1 MKRLPASRRT
11 AVPRQA
17 TKEASPPYAYEG
29 LLDGLPLGVILL
41 GTAHVIHSMNAEAAR
56 LCGGPATEFIGK
68 RFPELWQTLTGMS
81 ADRTSQRLQQVHQDK
96 LPWHGA
102 QTLLRQLTEHPTPV
116 EWTCM
121 PASFDGQLGLAVS
134 LKDASREQ
142 ELMHERNRLASIAD
156 ESPYPI
162 LELDAHASL
171 VYANP
176 VMTQLLTRHG
186 YAADGFPRVTPE
198 GLAALVQRCLTSGKP
213 IQEVAMRLP
222 DARFAWV
229 LCPVESD
236 RHVRGY
242 AVDLTEIH
250 HAKEALHAS
259 AEELRAKNQRLDRAL
274 QEAQAATQT
283 KAAFL
288 ATISHELRTP
298 MNGVIG
304 MTSLLMDT
312 PLAPEQRSYADTIRQ
327 CGEALLQLINDVL
340 ECSKIE
346 AGKLELESIDFNLRA
361 TVDDVLKQFAER
373 AESKGL
379 ELTGL
384 IHAAVPTGLRGD
396 PGRLRQILTNL
407 VGNAIKFTDRG
418 DVTLQVY
425 LEEDTQGGALLRF
438 DVSDSGIGIT
448 QETVDKL
455 FQPFVQADS
464 TMTRRYGGTGLGLS
478 ISKQLVELM
487 GGQIGVKSVPDH
499 GSTFWCTA
507 RFMKQASS
515 VPAILPMADLQGH
528 RVLIVDDNESNRLI
542 LHHLV
547 SGWGMH
553 DVQADNAASALAT
566 IEEAARRGTPFDCA
580 ILDVVM
586 PGMDGL
592 ELAAALQRLPAAATL
607 RIIVMT
613 SLLQRGHAERARK
626 VGAKGYLTK
635 PVRHDELR
643 DCLRT
648 VLGMQLIPEVAES
661 VGHAPASRL
670 VTRHT
675 LAEHAE
681 RRRILVVEDNSVNQ
695 KLAVR
700 MLEKLGYRPDL
711 VENGR
716 EALAALDVGAYD
728 AILMDCQMPVM
739 DGFEATTAIRKNE
752 AAGKRYVSLGHI
764 PIIAVTANAMQG
776 DRERCLAAGMDA
788 YLAKP
793 IKLDDIRTTLSRW
806 VATPSSEVAAT
817 YPSGLIVPRPERQAI
832 FDPAQMLQN
841 IGGDQELLTQL
852 IDLFLERQ
860 GEILANIRQ
869 ALSQSDAITVER
881 AAHTLKGTAAN
892 LCAPEVALA
901 ASQLEAIGRL
911 GTLQDAPTVY
921 AHLEMEMIRLIQAL
935 DAYRG
940 NTGVITRAAA

>member
-17 TKEASPPYAYEG
+17 TKSASHSYVG
-29 LLDGLPLGVILL
+29 LLDGLPMGVILL
-41 GTAHVIHSMNAEAAR
+41 NAHDVIQTMNAEAAR
-56 LCGGPATEFIGK
+56 LCGGPANGYVGK
-68 RFPELWQTLTGMS
+68 RFPELWQKLTGTNPES
-81 ADRTSQRLQQVHQDK
+81 TRQRLQQVHHDK
-96 LPWHGA
+96 QPWQGA
-102 QTLLRQLTEHPTPV
+102 QVLLRQRAERSTPV

-121 PASFDGQLGLAVS
+121 PAGFDQQLGLAVS
-134 LKDASREQ
+134 LRDVSQER
-142 ELMHERNRLASIAD
+142 ELMHDRNRLASIAD

-176 VMTQLLTRHG
+176 VMTGLLTRYG
-186 YAADGFPRVTPE
+186 YGDDGFPRVTPE
-198 GLAALVQRCLTSGKP
+198 KLPDLVQRCLASGEP

-229 LCPVESD
+229 LCPVEAD

-250 HAKEALHAS
+250 RAKEALHAS

-274 QEAQAATQT
+274 QEAQAATLT
-283 KAAFL
+283 KTAFL

-312 PLAPEQRSYADTIRQ
+312 ALAPEQRSYADTIRQ
-327 CGEALLQLINDVL
+327 CGEALLNLINDVL

-346 AGKLELESIDFNLRA
+346 AGKLELESIDFNLRT

-396 PGRLRQILTNL
+396 PGRLRQVLTNL

-425 LEEDTQGGALLRF
+425 LEEDAEADALLRF
-438 DVSDSGIGIT
+438 DITDSGIGIT
-448 QETVDKL
+448 PETQEKL
-455 FQPFVQADS
+455 FKPFVQADS

-487 GGQIGVKSVPDH
+487 GGQIGVKSVPH
-499 GSTFWCTA
+499 RGSTFWCTA
-507 RFMKQASS
+507 RFIKQASS
-515 VPAILPMADLQGH
+515 VLAILPMADLQGR

-547 SGWGMH
+547 SGWGML
-553 DVQADNAASALAT
+553 DMQAEDAASAVAQ
-566 IEEAARRGTPFDCA
+566 IEDASRRGTPFDCA

-586 PGMDGL
+586 PGKDGL
-592 ELAAALQRLPAAATL
+592 QLAAEIQRLPCAATL
-607 RIIVMT
+607 RVIVMT

-648 VLGMQLIPEVAES
+648 VLGMTLAS
-661 VGHAPASRL
+661 VDTGSAGDPAPPRL

-700 MLEKLGYRPDL
+700 MLEKLGYRPEI
-711 VENGR
+711 VENGQ
-716 EALAALDVGAYD
+716 EALAALEVGAYD
-728 AILMDCQMPVM
+728 AVLMDCQMPVM
-739 DGFEATTAIRKNE
+739 DGFEATAAIRRNE
-752 AAGKRYVSLGHI
+752 AAGKRYAGIGHL
-764 PIIAVTANAMQG
+764 PVIAVTANAMQG

-793 IKLDDIRTTLSRW
+793 IKLEDVRTTLSRW
-806 VATPSSEVAAT
+806 VVFSSRDVGDPGTARLA
-817 YPSGLIVPRPERQAI
+817 SSVSERQGI
-832 FDPAQMLQN
+832 FDPAQMLNN
-841 IGGDQELLTQL
+841 IGGDQELLNQL
-852 IDLFLERQ
+852 IELFLERHTD
-860 GEILANIRQ
+860 IMTNIRQ

-881 AAHTLKGTAAN
+881 TAHTLKGTAAN
-892 LCAPEVALA
+892 LCAPEVAMA
-901 ASQLEAIGRL
+901 AGQLEAVGRL
-911 GTLQDAPTVY
+911 GTLHEAPTVY
-921 AHLEMEMIRLIQAL
+921 AHLEMEMIRLIHAL
-935 DAYRG
+935 EAYRG
-940 NTGVITRAAA
+940 NTGFIARAAA

>member
-1 MKRLPASRRT
+1 M
-11 AVPRQA
+11 
-17 TKEASPPYAYEG
+17 
-29 LLDGLPLGVILL
+29 GVILL
-41 GTAHVIHSMNAEAAR
+41 SGQHVIHSMNAEAAR
-56 LCGGPATEFIGK
+56 LCGGPAAGYVGVC
-68 RFPELWQTLTGMS
+68 FPELWQSLTGIH
-81 ADRTSQRLQQVHQDK
+81 AELVIQRLQQVHHDRQ
-96 LPWHGA
+96 PWLGA
-102 QTLLRQLTEHPTPV
+102 QVLLHQHSKHSVPV

-121 PASFDGQLGLAVS
+121 PASFGRQSGLVVS
-134 LKDASREQ
+134 LKDVSREL
-142 ELMHERNRLASIAD
+142 ELMHDRNRLALIAD

-162 LELDAHASL
+162 LELDDQASL
-171 VYANP
+171 IYANP
-176 VMTQLLTRHG
+176 VMTELLTRHG
-186 YAADGFPRVTPE
+186 YGSDGFPRVTPE
-198 GLAALVQRCLTSGKP
+198 GLASLVQRCLSTRKP
-213 IQEVAMRLP
+213 IQEIATSLP

-229 LCPVESD
+229 LCPVEAD

-250 HAKEALHAS
+250 QAKEALHAS
-259 AEELRAKNQRLDRAL
+259 AEELRAKNQRLDQAL

-312 PLAPEQRSYADTIRQ
+312 ALAPEQRSYAETIRQ

-346 AGKLELESIDFNLRA
+346 AGKLELETLDFNLRT

-396 PGRLRQILTNL
+396 PGRLRQVLTNL
-407 VGNAIKFTDRG
+407 VGNAIKFTERG

-425 LEEDTQGGALLRF
+425 LEEEAEGAAVLRF
-438 DVSDSGIGIT
+438 EITDSGIGVTPET
-448 QETVDKL
+448 QQKI
-455 FQPFVQADS
+455 FKPFVQADS

-487 GGQIGVKSVPDH
+487 GGAIGVKSLPHH
-499 GSTFWCTA
+499 GSTFWFTA
-507 RFMKQASS
+507 RFITQAQS
-515 VPAILPMADLQGH
+515 VSAILPMADLQGR

-547 SGWGMH
+547 SGWGMQ
-553 DVQADNAASALAT
+553 DEQAEDAAGAIVR
-566 IEEAARRGTPFDCA
+566 IEEASRCGNPFDCA

-586 PGMDGL
+586 PRKDGL
-592 ELAAALQRLPAAATL
+592 QLAAELQRLPCAATL
-607 RIIVMT
+607 RLIVMT
-613 SLLQRGHAERARK
+613 SLLQRGHAEQARK

-648 VLGMQLIPEVAES
+648 VLGMELASAERDTTGDS
-661 VGHAPASRL
+661 AGPRL

-675 LAEHAE
+675 LAEYAE

-711 VENGR
+711 VENGQ
-716 EALAALDVGAYD
+716 EALAALEVGSYD
-728 AILMDCQMPVM
+728 AVLMDCQMPVM
-739 DGFEATTAIRKNE
+739 DGFEATAAIRRNE
-752 AAGKRYVSLGHI
+752 AAGKRYVRTGHL

-793 IKLDDIRTTLSRW
+793 IKLEDIRLTLSRW
-806 VATPSSEVAAT
+806 LTSSSDEVLVRGTVSPVSKAST
-817 YPSGLIVPRPERQAI
+817 IPGY
-832 FDPAQMLQN
+832 FDPVQMLLN
-841 IGGDQELLTQL
+841 IGGDQELLNQL
-852 IDLFLERQ
+852 IDLFLERHAD
-860 GEILANIRQ
+860 IMTDIRQ
-869 ALSQSDAITVER
+869 ALSQGDSTTVER

-892 LCAPEVALA
+892 LCAPDVALA
-901 ASQLEAIGRL
+901 AGQLEAVGRL
-911 GTLQDAPTVY
+911 GALHDAPPVY
-921 AHLEMEMIRLIQAL
+921 AHLEMEMMRLIQAL
-935 DAYRG
+935 KVYREG
-940 NTGVITRAAA
+940 NGGVTQAAA

>member
-1 MKRLPASRRT
+1 MKRVPAKRRS
-11 AVPRQA
+11 
-17 TKEASPPYAYEG
+17 SPPRPAKKSAAPPYEG
-29 LLDGLPLGVILL
+29 LLDGLPMGVILL
-41 GTAHVIHSMNAEAAR
+41 SGQHVIHSMNAEAAR
-56 LCGGPATEFIGK
+56 LCGGPAAGYVGVC
-68 RFPELWQTLTGMS
+68 FPELWQSLTGIH
-81 ADRTSQRLQQVHQDK
+81 AELVIQRLQQVHHDRQ
-96 LPWHGA
+96 PWLGA
-102 QTLLRQLTEHPTPV
+102 QVLLHQHSKHSVPV

-121 PASFDGQLGLAVS
+121 PASFGRQSGLVVS
-134 LKDASREQ
+134 LKDVSREL
-142 ELMHERNRLASIAD
+142 ELMHDRNRLALIAD

-162 LELDAHASL
+162 LELDDQASL
-171 VYANP
+171 IYANP
-176 VMTQLLTRHG
+176 VMTELLTRHG
-186 YAADGFPRVTPE
+186 YGSDGFPRVTPE
-198 GLAALVQRCLTSGKP
+198 GLASLVQRCLSTRKP
-213 IQEVAMRLP
+213 IQEIATSLP

-229 LCPVESD
+229 LCPVEAD

-250 HAKEALHAS
+250 QAKEALHAS
-259 AEELRAKNQRLDRAL
+259 AEELRAKNQRLDQAL

-312 PLAPEQRSYADTIRQ
+312 ALAPEQRSYAETIRQ

-346 AGKLELESIDFNLRA
+346 AGKLELETLDFNLRT

-396 PGRLRQILTNL
+396 PGRLRQVLTNL
-407 VGNAIKFTDRG
+407 VGNAIKFTERG

-425 LEEDTQGGALLRF
+425 LEEEAEGAAVLRF
-438 DVSDSGIGIT
+438 EITDSGIGVTPET
-448 QETVDKL
+448 QQKI
-455 FQPFVQADS
+455 FKPFVQADS

-487 GGQIGVKSVPDH
+487 GGAIGVKSLPHH
-499 GSTFWCTA
+499 GSTFWFTA
-507 RFMKQASS
+507 RFITQAQS
-515 VPAILPMADLQGH
+515 VSAILPMADLQGR

-547 SGWGMH
+547 SGWGMQ
-553 DVQADNAASALAT
+553 DEQAEDAAGAIVR
-566 IEEAARRGTPFDCA
+566 IEEASRCGNPFDCA

-586 PGMDGL
+586 PRKDGL
-592 ELAAALQRLPAAATL
+592 QLAAELQRLPCAATL
-607 RIIVMT
+607 RLIVMT
-613 SLLQRGHAERARK
+613 SLLQRGHAEQARK

-648 VLGMQLIPEVAES
+648 VLGMELASAERDTTGDS
-661 VGHAPASRL
+661 AGPRL

-675 LAEHAE
+675 LAEYAE

-711 VENGR
+711 VENGQ
-716 EALAALDVGAYD
+716 EALAALEVGSYD
-728 AILMDCQMPVM
+728 AVLMDCQMPVM
-739 DGFEATTAIRKNE
+739 DGFEATAAIRRNE
-752 AAGKRYVSLGHI
+752 AAGKRYVRTGHL

-793 IKLDDIRTTLSRW
+793 IKLEDIRLTLSRW
-806 VATPSSEVAAT
+806 LTSSSDEVLVRGTVSPVSKAST
-817 YPSGLIVPRPERQAI
+817 IPGY
-832 FDPAQMLQN
+832 FDPVQMLLN
-841 IGGDQELLTQL
+841 IGGDQELLNQL
-852 IDLFLERQ
+852 IDLFLERHAD
-860 GEILANIRQ
+860 IMTDIRQ
-869 ALSQSDAITVER
+869 ALSQGDSTTVER

-892 LCAPEVALA
+892 LCAPDVALA
-901 ASQLEAIGRL
+901 AGQLEAVGRL
-911 GTLQDAPTVY
+911 GALHDAPPVY
-921 AHLEMEMIRLIQAL
+921 AHLEMEMMRLIQAL
-935 DAYRG
+935 KVYREG
-940 NTGVITRAAA
+940 NGGVTQAAA

>member
-1 MKRLPASRRT
+1 MKRVPAKRRS
-11 AVPRQA
+11 
-17 TKEASPPYAYEG
+17 SPPRPAKKSAAPPYEG
-29 LLDGLPLGVILL
+29 LLDGLPMGVILL
-41 GTAHVIHSMNAEAAR
+41 SGQHVIHSMNAEAAR
-56 LCGGPATEFIGK
+56 LCGGPAAGYVGVC
-68 RFPELWQTLTGMS
+68 FPELWQSLTGIH
-81 ADRTSQRLQQVHQDK
+81 AELVIQRLQQVHHDRQ
-96 LPWHGA
+96 PWLGA
-102 QTLLRQLTEHPTPV
+102 QVLLHQHSKHSVPV

-121 PASFDGQLGLAVS
+121 PASFGRQSGLVVS
-134 LKDASREQ
+134 LKDVSREL
-142 ELMHERNRLASIAD
+142 ELMHDRNRLALIAD

-162 LELDAHASL
+162 LELDDQASL
-171 VYANP
+171 IYANP
-176 VMTQLLTRHG
+176 VMTELLTRHG
-186 YAADGFPRVTPE
+186 YGSDGFPRVTPE
-198 GLAALVQRCLTSGKP
+198 GLASLVQRCLSTRKP
-213 IQEVAMRLP
+213 IQEIATSLP

-229 LCPVESD
+229 LCPVEAD

-250 HAKEALHAS
+250 QAKEALHAS
-259 AEELRAKNQRLDRAL
+259 AEELRAKNQRLDQAL

-312 PLAPEQRSYADTIRQ
+312 ALAPEQRSYAETIRQ

-346 AGKLELESIDFNLRA
+346 AGKLELETLDFNLRT

-396 PGRLRQILTNL
+396 PGRLRQVLTNL
-407 VGNAIKFTDRG
+407 VGNAIKFTERG

-425 LEEDTQGGALLRF
+425 LEEEAEGAAVLRF
-438 DVSDSGIGIT
+438 EIADSGIGVTPET
-448 QETVDKL
+448 QQKI
-455 FQPFVQADS
+455 FKPFVQADS

-487 GGQIGVKSVPDH
+487 GGAIGVKSLPHH
-499 GSTFWCTA
+499 GSTFWFTA
-507 RFMKQASS
+507 RFITQAQS
-515 VPAILPMADLQGH
+515 VSAILPMADLQGH

-547 SGWGMH
+547 SGWGMQ
-553 DVQADNAASALAT
+553 DEQAEDAAGAIVR
-566 IEEAARRGTPFDCA
+566 IEEASRCGNPFDCA

-586 PGMDGL
+586 PRKDGL
-592 ELAAALQRLPAAATL
+592 QLAAELQRLPCAAPL
-607 RIIVMT
+607 RLIVMT
-613 SLLQRGHAERARK
+613 SLLQRGHAEQARK

-648 VLGMQLIPEVAES
+648 VLGMEL
-661 VGHAPASRL
+661 ASTERDTTGDSAGPRL

-675 LAEHAE
+675 LAESAE

-711 VENGR
+711 VENGQ
-716 EALAALDVGAYD
+716 EALAALEVGSYD
-728 AILMDCQMPVM
+728 AVLMDCQMPVM
-739 DGFEATTAIRKNE
+739 DGFEATSAIRRNE
-752 AAGKRYVSLGHI
+752 SAGKRYVRTGHL

-793 IKLDDIRTTLSRW
+793 IKLEDIRLTLSRW
-806 VATPSSEVAAT
+806 LTSSSDEVLVRGTVSPVSKAST
-817 YPSGLIVPRPERQAI
+817 IPGY
-832 FDPAQMLQN
+832 FDPVQMLLN
-841 IGGDQELLTQL
+841 IGGDQELLNQL
-852 IDLFLERQ
+852 IDLFLERHAD
-860 GEILANIRQ
+860 IMTDIRQ
-869 ALSQSDAITVER
+869 ALSQGDSTTVER

-892 LCAPEVALA
+892 LCAPDVALA
-901 ASQLEAIGRL
+901 AGQLEAVGRL
-911 GTLQDAPTVY
+911 GALHDAPPVY
-921 AHLEMEMIRLIQAL
+921 AHLEMEMMRLIQAL
-935 DAYRG
+935 KVYREG
-940 NTGVITRAAA
+940 NGGVTQAAA

>member
-1 MKRLPASRRT
+1 M
-11 AVPRQA
+11 
-17 TKEASPPYAYEG
+17 
-29 LLDGLPLGVILL
+29 GVILL
-41 GTAHVIHSMNAEAAR
+41 NASDVIHMMNAEAAR
-56 LCGGPATEFIGK
+56 LCGGPAAGYVGK
-68 RFPELWQTLTGMS
+68 CFPELWQKLTGMNPES
-81 ADRTSQRLQQVHQDK
+81 TRQRLQRVHHDK
-96 LPWHGA
+96 EPWKGDRV
-102 QTLLRQLTEHPTPV
+102 LLRQRPESSTPV

-121 PASFDGQLGLAVS
+121 SADFGQQLGLAVS
-134 LKDASREQ
+134 LRDVSQEQ
-142 ELMHERNRLASIAD
+142 ELMHDRNRLASIAD

-162 LELDAHASL
+162 LELDANGSL

-176 VMTQLLTRHG
+176 VMTELLTRYG
-186 YAADGFPRVTPE
+186 YGDDGFPRVTPE
-198 GLAALVQRCLTSGKP
+198 KLPDLVQRCLTSGEP
-213 IQEVAMRLP
+213 IQEIAMRLS

-229 LCPVESD
+229 LCPVEAD

-250 HAKEALHAS
+250 RAKEALHAS

-283 KAAFL
+283 KTAFL

-312 PLAPEQRSYADTIRQ
+312 ALAPEQRSYADTIRQ

-346 AGKLELESIDFNLRA
+346 AGKLELESIDFNLRT
-361 TVDDVLKQFAER
+361 TVEDVLKQFAER

-396 PGRLRQILTNL
+396 PGRLRQVLTNL

-425 LEEDTQGGALLRF
+425 LEEDAENDALLRF
-438 DVSDSGIGIT
+438 DISDSGIGIDPET
-448 QETVDKL
+448 QEKL
-455 FQPFVQADS
+455 FKPFVQADS

-487 GGQIGVKSVPDH
+487 GGQIGVKSLPH
-499 GSTFWCTA
+499 RGSTFWCTA
-507 RFMKQASS
+507 RFIKQASS
-515 VPAILPMADLQGH
+515 VSAILPMADLQGR

-547 SGWGMH
+547 SGWGMQ
-553 DVQADNAASALAT
+553 DVQAEDAASAVGQ
-566 IEEAARRGTPFDCA
+566 IENASRRGTPFDCA

-586 PGMDGL
+586 PGKDGL
-592 ELAAALQRLPAAATL
+592 QLAAELQRLPCAATL
-607 RIIVMT
+607 RVIVMT

-648 VLGMQLIPEVAES
+648 VLGMELAPVDTES
-661 VGHAPASRL
+661 AGDPAVPRL

-675 LAEHAE
+675 LAEHVE

-711 VENGR
+711 VENGQ
-716 EALAALDVGAYD
+716 EALAALEVGVYD
-728 AILMDCQMPVM
+728 AVLMDCQMPVM
-739 DGFEATTAIRKNE
+739 DGFEATAAIRRNE
-752 AAGKRYVSLGHI
+752 AAGKRYVSIGHL
-764 PIIAVTANAMQG
+764 PVIAVTANAMQG

-793 IKLDDIRTTLSRW
+793 IKLEDVRTTLSRW
-806 VATPSSEVAAT
+806 VVFSSQDVGDPRAA
-817 YPSGLIVPRPERQAI
+817 RPAGSASERQGI
-832 FDPAQMLQN
+832 FDPAQMLKN
-841 IGGDQELLTQL
+841 IGGDQELLNQL
-852 IDLFLERQ
+852 IDLFLDRQ
-860 GEILANIRQ
+860 ADIMTNIRQ
-869 ALSQSDAITVER
+869 ALSQSDAMTVER

-901 ASQLEAIGRL
+901 AGQLEAVGRL
-911 GTLQDAPTVY
+911 GTLHDAPAVY

-935 DAYRG
+935 EAYRG
-940 NTGVITRAAA
+940 NAGFITPAAA

>member
-1 MKRLPASRRT
+1 MKRVPAKRRS
-11 AVPRQA
+11 
-17 TKEASPPYAYEG
+17 SPPRPAKKSAAPPYEG
-29 LLDGLPLGVILL
+29 LLDGLPMGVILL
-41 GTAHVIHSMNAEAAR
+41 SGQHVIHSMNAEAAR
-56 LCGGPATEFIGK
+56 LCGGPAAGYVGVC
-68 RFPELWQTLTGMS
+68 FPELWQSLTGIH
-81 ADRTSQRLQQVHQDK
+81 AELVIQRLQQVHHDRQ
-96 LPWHGA
+96 PWLGA
-102 QTLLRQLTEHPTPV
+102 QVLLHQHSKHSVPV

-121 PASFDGQLGLAVS
+121 PASFGRQSGLVIS
-134 LKDASREQ
+134 LKDVSREL
-142 ELMHERNRLASIAD
+142 ELMHDRNRLALIAD

-162 LELDAHASL
+162 LELDDQASL
-171 VYANP
+171 IYANP
-176 VMTQLLTRHG
+176 VMTELLTRHG
-186 YAADGFPRVTPE
+186 YGSDGFPRVTPE
-198 GLAALVQRCLTSGKP
+198 GLASLVQRCLSTRKP
-213 IQEVAMRLP
+213 IQEIATSLP

-229 LCPVESD
+229 LCPVEAD

-250 HAKEALHAS
+250 QAKEALHAS
-259 AEELRAKNQRLDRAL
+259 AEELRAKNKRLDQAL

-312 PLAPEQRSYADTIRQ
+312 ALAPEQRSYAETIRQ

-346 AGKLELESIDFNLRA
+346 AGKLELETLDFNLRT

-396 PGRLRQILTNL
+396 PGRLRQVLTNL
-407 VGNAIKFTDRG
+407 VGNAIKFTERG

-425 LEEDTQGGALLRF
+425 LEEEAEGAAVLRF
-438 DVSDSGIGIT
+438 EITDSGIGVTPET
-448 QETVDKL
+448 QQKI
-455 FQPFVQADS
+455 FKPFVQADS

-487 GGQIGVKSVPDH
+487 GGAIGVKSLPHH
-499 GSTFWCTA
+499 GSTFWFTA
-507 RFMKQASS
+507 RFITQAQS
-515 VPAILPMADLQGH
+515 VSAILPMADLQGR

-547 SGWGMH
+547 SGWGMQ
-553 DVQADNAASALAT
+553 DEQAEDAAGAIVR
-566 IEEAARRGTPFDCA
+566 IEEASRSGNPFDCA

-586 PGMDGL
+586 PRKDGL
-592 ELAAALQRLPAAATL
+592 QLAAELQRLPCAATL
-607 RIIVMT
+607 RLIVMT
-613 SLLQRGHAERARK
+613 SLLQRGHAEQARK

-648 VLGMQLIPEVAES
+648 VLGMELASAERDTTGDS
-661 VGHAPASRL
+661 AGPRL

-675 LAEHAE
+675 LAEYAE

-711 VENGR
+711 VENGQ
-716 EALAALDVGAYD
+716 EALAALEVGSYD
-728 AILMDCQMPVM
+728 AVLMDCQMPVM
-739 DGFEATTAIRKNE
+739 DGFEATAAIRRNE
-752 AAGKRYVSLGHI
+752 AAGKRYVRTGHL

-793 IKLDDIRTTLSRW
+793 IKLEDIRLTLSRW
-806 VATPSSEVAAT
+806 LTSSSDEVLVRGTVSPVSKAST
-817 YPSGLIVPRPERQAI
+817 IPGY
-832 FDPAQMLQN
+832 FDPVQMLLN
-841 IGGDQELLTQL
+841 IGGDQELLNQL
-852 IDLFLERQ
+852 IDLFLERHAD
-860 GEILANIRQ
+860 IMTDIRQ
-869 ALSQSDAITVER
+869 ALSQGDSTTVER

-892 LCAPEVALA
+892 LCAPDVALA
-901 ASQLEAIGRL
+901 AGQLEAVGRL
-911 GTLQDAPTVY
+911 GALHDAPPVY
-921 AHLEMEMIRLIQAL
+921 AHLEMEMMRLIQAL
-935 DAYRG
+935 KVYREG
-940 NTGVITRAAA
+940 NGGVTQAAA

>member
-1 MKRLPASRRT
+1 MKRPSANRRPAISR
-11 AVPRQA
+11 QI
-17 TKEASPPYAYEG
+17 KQCSSYSYEG
-29 LLDGLPLGVILL
+29 LLDGLPMGVILVNV
-41 GTAHVIHSMNAEAAR
+41 AHGIHAMNAEAGR
-56 LCGGPATEFIGK
+56 LCGGSASGQVGRP
-68 RFPELWQTLTGMS
+68 FPELWQKLTGMPPES
-81 ADRTSQRLQQVHQDK
+81 TRQRLQQVHQEK
-96 LPWHGA
+96 HPWQGS
-102 QTLLRQLTEHPTPV
+102 QVLMCQRPVSSTPV
-116 EWTCM
+116 EWTCL
-121 PASFDGQLGLAVS
+121 PASFDGQPGFVVS
-134 LKDASREQ
+134 LKDVTWEQ
-142 ELMHERNRLASIAD
+142 ELMHDRNRLASIAD

-162 LELDAHASL
+162 LELDANASL

-176 VMTQLLTRHG
+176 VMTELLTRYG
-186 YAADGFPRVTPE
+186 YRGDGYPRVTPE
-198 GLAALVQRCLTSGKP
+198 GLAGLVQRCLTSGIP
-213 IQEVAMRLP
+213 IQEIALGLP

-229 LCPVESD
+229 LCPVGAE

-250 HAKEALHAS
+250 RAKEALHAS

-304 MTSLLMDT
+304 MTSLLLDT
-312 PLAPEQRSYADTIRQ
+312 ALAPEQRSYADTIRQ

-346 AGKLELESIDFNLRA
+346 AGKLELETIDFNLRA

-396 PGRLRQILTNL
+396 PGRLRQVLTNL

-425 LEEDTQGGALLRF
+425 LEEDREGGALLRF
-438 DVSDSGIGIT
+438 DITDSGIGIASAT
-448 QETVDKL
+448 QEKL
-455 FQPFVQADS
+455 FKPFVQADS
-464 TMTRRYGGTGLGLS
+464 TMTRKYGGTGLGLS

-487 GGQIGVKSVPDH
+487 GGQIGVKSAPQR
-499 GSTFWCTA
+499 GSTFWFTA
-507 RFMKQASS
+507 RFVKQASS
-515 VPAILPMADLQGH
+515 VTAILPMAELQGR

-547 SGWGMH
+547 SGWGMQ
-553 DVQADNAASALAT
+553 DRQAEDAAGAIAQ
-566 IEEAARRGTPFDCA
+566 IEEAFRIGAPFDCA

-586 PGMDGL
+586 PGKDGL
-592 ELAAALQRLPAAATL
+592 QLAGELQKLPCAATL
-607 RIIVMT
+607 RVIVMT
-613 SLLQRGHAERARK
+613 SLLQRGHAERARN

-648 VLGMQLIPEVAES
+648 VLGMELPAEER
-661 VGHAPASRL
+661 GAAGDPAQPRL

-711 VENGR
+711 VENGQ
-716 EALAALDVGAYD
+716 EALAALEVGVYD
-728 AILMDCQMPVM
+728 AVLMDCQMPVM
-739 DGFEATTAIRKNE
+739 DGFEATAAIRRNE
-752 AAGKRYVSLGHI
+752 AEGKRYVVIGHL

-793 IKLDDIRTTLSRW
+793 IKLEDIRTTLSRW
-806 VATPSSEVAAT
+806 VASSRQEIEVVPSAGSEPLPAVMPA
-817 YPSGLIVPRPERQAI
+817 L
-832 FDPAQMLQN
+832 FDPAQMLRN
-841 IGGDQELLTQL
+841 IGGDQDLLTQL

-860 GEILANIRQ
+860 ADIMTSIRQ
-869 ALSQSDAITVER
+869 ALSEGDAVTVER
-881 AAHTLKGTAAN
+881 VAHTLKGTAAN

-901 ASQLEAIGRL
+901 AGQLEAVGRL
-911 GTLQDAPTVY
+911 GALHDAPPVY
-921 AHLEMEMIRLIQAL
+921 AHLEMEMIRLIQTL
-935 DAYRG
+935 QAYRG
-940 NTGVITRAAA
+940 DTGLITSTAA